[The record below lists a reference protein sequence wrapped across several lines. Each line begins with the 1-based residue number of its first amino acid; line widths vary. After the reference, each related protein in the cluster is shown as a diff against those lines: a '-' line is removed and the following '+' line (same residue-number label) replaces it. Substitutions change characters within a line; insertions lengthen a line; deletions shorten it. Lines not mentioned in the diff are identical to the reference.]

1 MYVFPGTRDRHD
13 SRVVD
18 FGVNSYSP
26 IASTYE
32 CHNYYSIHSIALWG
46 ELVKT
51 PPLKSHC

>member
-1 MYVFPGTRDRHD
+1 MYVSPGTRDRHD

-46 ELVKT
+46 ELVKL
-51 PPLKSHC
+51 PL